1 MKNRTLNILYI
12 AHERKLGGATISL
25 LALIDEMISRGHEV
39 KVVVPTKKCP
49 LALELKK
56 RNVFIIP
63 VFFAWWQMPSDWNVI
78 FKLLFKV
85 LYLWEKVQVYYV
97 WKKVRAC
104 KIDIIHTN
112 SSVTD
117 FGARLAEKL
126 DVKHVWHVREFGD
139 ADYNLEYIKGKRKTW
154 EYMNDN
160 SDRIVFISHSLQD
173 YFKECV
179 SNKKGQA
186 IYNGISREYLYERN
200 YQDKKTGITF
210 LIAGNLNR
218 NKRQMLVLQAANEL
232 VERGIFDFKVLIA
245 GASSSMKDSQI
256 YEEELKQ
263 YIKEK
268 LPKHTRMLGKVE
280 DMRQLRVSA
289 DVEIVPS
296 NREAFGR
303 VTIEA
308 MFSGMPVIGSDSG
321 ANIELIQ
328 NETNGVIFENGN
340 YHDLAEKMLLFIN
353 DRNKISEMGKQ
364 AYEYAKNNFT
374 AERNASEIEQLYYE
388 LIGAKNKFK

>member
-25 LALIDEMISRGHEV
+25 LALIDEMIRRGHEV

-56 RNVFIIP
+56 RNICIIP

-78 FKLLFKV
+78 FKLLFKA
-85 LYLWEKVQVYYV
+85 LYILEKVQVYYV

-104 KIDIIHTN
+104 KVDIIHTN

-117 FGARLAEKL
+117 FGARLAGKL

-139 ADYNLEYIKGKRKTW
+139 TDYNLEYIKGKRKTW

-173 YFKECV
+173 YFKEYA
-179 SNKKGQA
+179 SNKKRQV

-200 YQDKKTGITF
+200 YQDKKTKVTF

-232 VERGIFDFKVLIA
+232 IERGIFDFKVLIA

-268 LPKHTRMLGKVE
+268 LPENVQMLGKVE
-280 DMRQLRVSA
+280 DMRQLRTNA

-308 MFSGMPVIGSDSG
+308 MFGGMPVIGSDSG
-321 ANIELIQ
+321 ANVELIQ
-328 NETNGVIFENGN
+328 DEVNGVIFENGN

-353 DRNKISEMGKQ
+353 DQSKISEMGKH

-388 LIGAKNKFK
+388 LVGAK

>member
-25 LALIDEMISRGHEV
+25 LALIDEMIKRGHEI

-56 RNVFIIP
+56 RNIFIIP

-78 FKLLFKV
+78 FKFLFKA
-85 LYLWEKVQVYYV
+85 LYILEKTQVYYV
-97 WKKVRAC
+97 WKKVKAY
-104 KIDIIHTN
+104 KVDIIHTN
-112 SSVTD
+112 SSTTD
-117 FGARLAEKL
+117 FGARLAQKL
-126 DVKHVWHVREFGD
+126 NVKHVWHIREFGD

-173 YFKECV
+173 YYKEYV
-179 SNKKGQA
+179 SNQKWQV
-186 IYNGISREYLYERN
+186 IYNGVSCEYLYERS

-218 NKRQMLVLQAANEL
+218 NKQQMLVLQAANEL

-263 YIKEK
+263 YINEK
-268 LPKHTRMLGKVE
+268 LPEHAQMLGKVE
-280 DMRQLRVSA
+280 DMRQLRIGA

-308 MFSGMPVIGSDSG
+308 MFGGMPVIGSDSG
-321 ANIELIQ
+321 ANVELIQ
-328 NETNGVIFENGN
+328 DEINGVIFENGN

-353 DRNKISEMGKQ
+353 DQSKISEMGKH

-374 AERNASEIEQLYYE
+374 AERNASEIEKLYYE
-388 LIGAKNKFK
+388 LVGAK